1 MRFKESNAIGGR
13 REFLASP
20 DHLDLQHVFTADTK
34 AGTPVEITDGLGNKH
49 VGICL
54 NDVVV
59 ADNPNGAV
67 VYFGLVDATK
77 LTEEKNSSADYYPTL
92 TFIENK
98 EED

>member
-1 MRFKESNAIGGR
+1 MKFEESNPIGGR
-13 REFLASP
+13 HEFLASP
-20 DHLDLQHVFTADTK
+20 NHLDLQHVFSADTK

-77 LTEEKNSSADYYPTL
+77 LTAAKTSSADYYPTI

-98 EED
+98 ED